1 MEFKDYDA
9 YIICNPLVDLQVKVE
24 DEFVDSIGRVK
35 GGMFLIDEQECNEII
50 TSLRDKNVLISPGG
64 SGANTAQAM
73 AVLGGKPT
81 YCGKLAR
88 DRYGAIYADELRSAG
103 VHYSTEPGDG
113 KTGMCVVLITP
124 DAERT
129 MNTYL
134 GASITLDEQDINPD
148 EICNSKCLY
157 ITGYMW
163 DTENQKA
170 AVMKALDVAR
180 DKGIQTSFSLS
191 DSFFVARNKEA
202 FLKLIKEHVDILFAN
217 EHELLRLVGE
227 QDVNAAAEK
236 IDDLVNLTAI
246 TMGKEGALIRYQNR
260 NYHIEATNDVAIDT
274 TGAGDAF
281 AAGLLFGLAQGY
293 DIPKAGRVGSWTAG
307 KVVNR
312 IGPRF
317 FPEMLNGM
325 VEWVY
330 MIKTD

>member
-1 MEFKDYDA
+1 MDFKDYDA
-9 YIICNPLVDLQVKVE
+9 YIICNPLVDLQVVV
-24 DEFVDSIGRVK
+24 DDSFVDSIGRTK
-35 GGMFLIDEQECNEII
+35 GGMFLINEQECNDII
-50 TSLRDKNVLISPGG
+50 SNMRDKQISISPGG
-64 SGANTAQAM
+64 SGANTAQAI
-73 AVLGGKPT
+73 AVLGGKPA

-88 DRYGAIYADELRSAG
+88 DRYGVIYADELRSAG
-103 VHYSTEPGDG
+103 VHFNIDPGEG

-129 MNTYL
+129 MNTFL
-134 GASITLDEQDINPD
+134 GASLNLDARDINAD
-148 EICNSKCLY
+148 DICNSKYLY

-170 AVMKALDVAR
+170 AVLKALDVAH
-180 DKGIQTSFSLS
+180 DQGITTCFSLS

-202 FLKLIKEHVDILFAN
+202 FIKLVKEHIDILFAN
-217 EHELLRLVGE
+217 EQELLRLFGE
-227 QDVNAAAEK
+227 PDITAASEK
-236 IDDLVNLTAI
+236 MDDLVNTCAVTLGKDGAI
-246 TMGKEGALIRYQNR
+246 VRYQNR

-281 AAGLLFGLAQGY
+281 AAGMLYGLSQGY

-330 MIKTD
+330 MI